1 MKIRK
6 IKNTEFEEFYNLK
19 LEGIKYFREIS
30 GEKIP
35 IKKIKL
41 KKQFLESIN
50 NKEAFLYFLEDNKKI
65 LGYLYFNIWKKSNIP
80 TSYINDLIIKKEF
93 RRKGYGKKL
102 TQWFISF
109 SKKKGVKRIGLGT
122 RIENKKALRLY
133 KKLGFKIIGYNLGM
147 KIK

>member
-6 IKNTEFEEFYNLK
+6 IKNIEFEEFYNLK

>member
-19 LEGIKYFREIS
+19 LEGIKYFRKIS
-30 GEKIP
+30 KEKIP

-65 LGYLYFNIWKKSNIP
+65 LGYLDFNIWKKSNIP

>member
-65 LGYLYFNIWKKSNIP
+65 LGYTDFNIWKKSNIP